1 MKRKATSSII
11 ATVTA
16 IVLVAATT
24 SGLLGC
30 VTPASGY
37 TEEEHIARVTRR
49 ARKRFIDSGE
59 YTDLE
64 VFPLY
69 DSGDKLGYFLIELQP
84 SGYAY
89 VEMNEYDNHDFPM
102 YSVDLP
108 ESVGWARMVYDE
120 ESDVELTYTVGK
132 VTYGMRYEHRRFS
145 ELDESGNPIY
155 YKDSH
160 FKVAGI
166 KYEKRYL
173 LESVWR
179 NGYIPAVKRDG
190 EFLNLVSMETYDDNS
205 SKDQTITALI
215 GFGAKRL

>member
-1 MKRKATSSII
+1 MKRKATSSIFATI
-11 ATVTA
+11 AA

-30 VTPASGY
+30 VTPASKY

-49 ARKRFIDSGE
+49 ARERFIDNGE

-69 DSGDKLGYFLIELQP
+69 DANDELGYFLIELQP

-89 VEMNEYDNHDFPM
+89 VEMNRSENVNDNFPM
-102 YSVDLP
+102 YVVD
-108 ESVGWARMVYDE
+108 VNANVRWARIVYDPDN
-120 ESDVELTYTVGK
+120 DVIFTDDENKPVQDF
-132 VTYGMRYEHRRFS
+132 RNRRFT

-155 YKDSH
+155 YKESH

-166 KYEKRYL
+166 KDEKRYL
-173 LESVWR
+173 LETLYR

-190 EFLNLVSMETYDDNS
+190 EFINLVSMETYDDNS

>member
-16 IVLVAATT
+16 IVLVAATM

-49 ARKRFIDSGE
+49 ARERFIDSGE

-69 DSGDKLGYFLIELQP
+69 DENDELGYFLIELQP

-89 VEMNEYDNHDFPM
+89 VEMNRGLVSKQQPM
-102 YSVDLP
+102 YYCCNFISLRWCRTVVEKGSIIDFL
-108 ESVGWARMVYDE
+108 DE
-120 ESDVELTYTVGK
+120 NGQTVLTRLDRK
-132 VTYGMRYEHRRFS
+132 FS
-145 ELDESGNPIY
+145 ELGNDNKPIY

-160 FKVAGI
+160 FKVANI
-166 KYEKRYL
+166 KDERKYL
-173 LESVWR
+173 IEASNHEYVPAIKKGNQFYSLYSLELCEYQSI
-179 NGYIPAVKRDG
+179 YD
-190 EFLNLVSMETYDDNS
+190 LNVP
-205 SKDQTITALI
+205 TAEIL
-215 GFGAKRL
+215 FSHYSL